1 MVTTRE
7 RWPKDELACAA
18 LSAQTFQTCYSLH
31 IAQWVHRI
39 SAVQLY
45 VYVTFGHSLC
55 ANQDRSMEMDRSPK
69 PDMDYTLVLYSC
81 RPRIGISDSYRPYTE
96 VYSRNPETRAEK
108 DSYTT
113 HYTLAHSYIK
123 LYTPQNIAA
132 AVITN
137 RKRSVGLA
145 DPKFVPDI
153 VHLSPGTSPAS
164 SPGSSLHGA
173 CCMLTIAFQL

>member
-1 MVTTRE
+1 MRTKTEAWRWTEVRSRIWTT
-7 RWPKDELACAA
+7 L
-18 LSAQTFQTCYSLH
+18 
-31 IAQWVHRI
+31 
-39 SAVQLY
+39 
-45 VYVTFGHSLC
+45 LC
-55 ANQDRSMEMDRSPK
+55 
-69 PDMDYTLVLYSC
+69 C

-173 CCMLTIAFQL
+173 CSMLHVNDCLSAVTGYLQLGAQTLITRLSSGRFPAWRPHTRL

>member
-1 MVTTRE
+1 MCRPQCSDLSDLLLIAHCSMGSSHISCTAVCLCDIRSFPYVRTKTEAWRWTEVRSRIWTT
-7 RWPKDELACAA
+7 L
-18 LSAQTFQTCYSLH
+18 
-31 IAQWVHRI
+31 
-39 SAVQLY
+39 
-45 VYVTFGHSLC
+45 LC
-55 ANQDRSMEMDRSPK
+55 
-69 PDMDYTLVLYSC
+69 C